1 MFQAGVRAT
10 CATKSVHLAHNR
22 CPCMAVWYELSFVT
36 LEDMQGLYSRGGQGG
51 CMAYGSF
58 LCSYRP
64 WDCCNQYL
72 GVQSRTPGRAH
83 LLSLR
88 LVSVL
93 VMLKGLIQI
102 SDIKHRSS
110 RRLCFA
116 ARRAWLYEDNQ
127 LGVWA

>member
-36 LEDMQGLYSRGGQGG
+36 LEHMHGLYSRGGQGG

-102 SDIKHRSS
+102 SDIKT
-110 RRLCFA
+110 
-116 ARRAWLYEDNQ
+116 Q
-127 LGVWA
+127 KQ